1 MRVWGGGG
9 AGVCPSAHV
18 GQRQEHTLVSSVEH
32 THRSLRPTPSGNL
45 EHPNVA
51 NQANVHLFGHVG
63 GILRITGNP
72 TGPETRTFWDP
83 QWWKLALLPSLY
95 LDK

>member
-1 MRVWGGGG
+1 MGERWGCWSLSQCTCGPE
-9 AGVCPSAHV
+9 AGT
-18 GQRQEHTLVSSVEH
+18 HTGLISGTH

-63 GILRITGNP
+63 GILRIRGNP
-72 TGPETRTFWDP
+72 TGPETRTLRDP
-83 QWWKLALLPSLY
+83 STVEASATSEPVPG
-95 LDK
+95 